1 MENKAQNRKL
11 EWIIIL
17 ILVLALII
25 TTVVYYNSGNKQI
38 PDVKEAADNQ
48 AIEVMKDYEELE
60 RAYDKAIR
68 DLEFT
73 IQEGGDDVG
82 ISALKEN
89 LSTLL
94 LEIKAEKEQI
104 KVRQGDR
111 IRDSLS
117 IMREQQQE
125 LKDML
130 EMSKEVLI
138 ERLAQLQMENKQL
151 ATDNDKLAFQN
162 DKLFQRVDKA
172 NKLFEEEKSKN
183 TRLNDEVSRVKNEIK
198 KLETTSTGTANNA
211 EIEKLKQEMLV
222 YQEKLD
228 ESNRVLESQ
237 NMQINELGSVLRKV
251 NVECSF
257 IFEKG
262 NPEEEAKIF
271 VTSKGLSGRYLKYFM
286 ASKPDITFEFNINDY
301 LFEEG
306 VERLDFKVFNSN
318 NVEIYSSVK
327 SIDVGTLQIVVPGR
341 TFTTQGQYHAI
352 LKSGSDNLLIGDKY
366 IFKIDR

>member
-1 MENKAQNRKL
+1 M
-11 EWIIIL
+11 
-17 ILVLALII
+17 VLALALIV
-25 TTVVYYNSGNKQI
+25 TTIVYYNSGSS
-38 PDVKEAADNQ
+38 KEPTIENAADDQ
-48 AIEVMKDYEELE
+48 AMEVMKDYEELE

-73 IQEGGDDVG
+73 IQEGGEDVG

-94 LEIKAEKEQI
+94 LEIKSEKEQI

-151 ATDNDKLAFQN
+151 STDNDKLSFQN
-162 DKLFQRVDKA
+162 EKLFQRVDKA
-172 NKLFEEEKSKN
+172 NKLFEDEKSKN
-183 TRLNDEVSRVKNEIK
+183 TKLNDEVSRVKKEIK
-198 KLETTSTGTANNA
+198 KLETTNTGTTSTE
-211 EIEKLKQEMLV
+211 EIDKLKREMQI

-237 NMQINELGSVLRKV
+237 NLQISELGSVLRKV

-257 IFEKG
+257 VYEKG
-262 NPEEEAKIF
+262 NPEDEAKIF
-271 VTSKGLSGRYLKYFM
+271 ITNKGLSGRYIKYFL
-286 ASKPDITFEFNINDY
+286 ASKPDVTFEFNISDY

-318 NVEIYSSVK
+318 AIEIYSSVK
-327 SIDVGTLQIVVPGR
+327 SIDAGVLQIVVPGR
-341 TFTTQGQYHAI
+341 VFTTQGEYYAL
-352 LKSGSDNLLIGDKY
+352 LKSGADNLLIGDKY

>member
-1 MENKAQNRKL
+1 M
-11 EWIIIL
+11 
-17 ILVLALII
+17 VLALALIV
-25 TTVVYYNSGNKQI
+25 TTIVYYNSGSS
-38 PDVKEAADNQ
+38 KEPTIENAADDQ
-48 AIEVMKDYEELE
+48 AMEVMKDYEELE

-73 IQEGGDDVG
+73 IQEGGEDVG

-94 LEIKAEKEQI
+94 LEIKSEKEQI

-151 ATDNDKLAFQN
+151 STDNDKLSFQN
-162 DKLFQRVDKA
+162 EKLFQRVDKA
-172 NKLFEEEKSKN
+172 NKLFEDEKSKN
-183 TRLNDEVSRVKNEIK
+183 TKLNDEVSRVKKEIK
-198 KLETTSTGTANNA
+198 KLETTNTGTTTTE
-211 EIEKLKQEMLV
+211 EIDKLKREMQI

-237 NMQINELGSVLRKV
+237 NLQISELGSVLRKV

-257 IFEKG
+257 VYEKG
-262 NPEEEAKIF
+262 NPEDEAKIF
-271 VTSKGLSGRYLKYFM
+271 ITNKGLSGRYIKYFL
-286 ASKPDITFEFNINDY
+286 ASKPDVTFEFNISDY

-318 NVEIYSSVK
+318 AIEIYSSVK
-327 SIDVGTLQIVVPGR
+327 SIDAGVLQIVVPGR
-341 TFTTQGQYHAI
+341 VFTTQGEYYAL
-352 LKSGSDNLLIGDKY
+352 LKSGADNLLIGDKY